1 MGFLPP
7 IQFPAAARPG
17 PIIQRGVQPRLEK
30 PLAGLRHGDGGR
42 MQHGRNGLHR
52 LLLLGQQQR
61 MRPAYGTGRGVAL
74 VDEGLEQR
82 LLVATQLHDR
92 LLGHGSLLSA
102 GSVPKNMDKRNR
114 CNRLLRMTKE
124 LASQQAARNRSI
136 LRAALCDNKH
146 REVFVM
152 AGKKYL
158 AALVP
163 ITTWLPMG
171 VTLTMAEGGI
181 GRKLQ
186 RLKAWLL
193 EKARC

>member
-1 MGFLPP
+1 MGSETSQRRSNRRRFL
-7 IQFPAAARPG
+7 ILSCSARKHAVTGKVAAWDLYDGMAFRVVKRLEREGQFPDDVDILILSA
-17 PIIQRGVQPRLEK
+17 
-30 PLAGLRHGDGGR
+30 
-42 MQHGRNGLHR
+42 QHGLI
-52 LLLLGQQQR
+52 
-61 MRPAYGTGRGVAL
+61 RPHHKISFY
-74 VDEGLEQR
+74 D
-82 LLVATQLHDR
+82 
-92 LLGHGSLLSA
+92 
-102 GSVPKNMDKRNR
+102 
-114 CNRLLRMTKE
+114 LRMTKE

>member
-1 MGFLPP
+1 VVKRLEREG
-7 IQFPAAARPG
+7 QFPDDVDILILSA
-17 PIIQRGVQPRLEK
+17 
-30 PLAGLRHGDGGR
+30 
-42 MQHGRNGLHR
+42 QHGLI
-52 LLLLGQQQR
+52 
-61 MRPAYGTGRGVAL
+61 RPHHKISFY
-74 VDEGLEQR
+74 D
-82 LLVATQLHDR
+82 
-92 LLGHGSLLSA
+92 
-102 GSVPKNMDKRNR
+102 
-114 CNRLLRMTKE
+114 LRMTKE

-146 REVFVM
+146 CEVFVM
-152 AGKKYL
+152 AGKEYL